1 MNGKI
6 QKLSLSEKARL
17 LSGKSFWQTQEYKEA
32 GIESITFSDGP
43 SGLRVQD
50 GKTDSMGLNASKAST
65 CFPAHS
71 ALACT
76 FNTELVNEVGVAIGE
91 EAAHFGVN
99 VLLAPAI
106 NIKRNPLNGRNFE
119 YFSEDPYLSG
129 VMGREYISGV
139 QSNGVGA
146 CVKHFAANNKELGRT
161 VYDSAVDMRTL
172 REIYLTPFE
181 IAVKGAKPAAVMT
194 AYNRLNGVFCNEN
207 KWLLSDVLRGEW
219 GHDGI
224 VVSDWGGTF
233 NRVEAVKA
241 GADIEMP
248 LCRFSEKELLDSI
261 KLGELTKDELDL
273 CVDRIINLSDKLN
286 EQQISTECDFD
297 KNAAFAER
305 CAEECAV
312 LLKNDG
318 VLPLN
323 NSEKVALIGDIAQNA
338 VQGGGSSKVNPTRV
352 ATLLQCFENENNF
365 IGFERGYNQ
374 KGKKS
379 KKLIKNALKLAQNA
393 DIIVCAVG
401 ISAGE
406 AEGVDRE
413 NIRLAENQIQLLTAL
428 KGTGKKIVTVLSCG
442 GSVITDWDEGLNAL
456 LLAGLNG
463 QGGAKAVKR
472 LLLGEI
478 CPSGKLAET
487 FPYKLEDLPSTQYFN
502 GNTPY
507 KVEYKEGM
515 RVGYRGLAGA
525 KYPFGFG
532 LSYTQFGYS
541 DAQIGYSKSSKMP
554 DFLSF
559 FIKNEGVFD
568 GAEAAQLY
576 IEYPENAHAPKLQ
589 LKGFTKVFLKAGEG
603 IRVQIPF
610 DEYSFR
616 SFDTVSGKWV
626 TVGGKYKIY
635 IGASSED
642 LRLCG
647 EIDID
652 GVDGVPAADSESV
665 GAKDY
670 VIHRNKKGRVIVD
683 FTTPFSELKNSRG
696 ALGRFAARLAFAV
709 TKNNP
714 TANGTMRY
722 VTLRTAAQF
731 AKFDSVRAR
740 GLVDLL
746 GGKPLKG
753 IGKLIRGEKKKNK

>member
-17 LSGKSFWQTQEYKEA
+17 LSGKSFWQTQEYKEE

-43 SGLRVQD
+43 SGLRVQG

-71 ALACT
+71 ALACS
-76 FNTELVNEVGVAIGE
+76 FNPQLVNGVGVAVGE
-91 EAAHFGVN
+91 EAAYFGVN

-129 VMGREYISGV
+129 VMGREYIAGV

-194 AYNRLNGVFCNEN
+194 AYNRLNGVYCNEN
-207 KWLLSDVLRGEW
+207 EWLLSEVLRGEW
-219 GHDGI
+219 GHEGI
-224 VVSDWGGTF
+224 VISDWGGTF
-233 NRVEAVKA
+233 NRVDAVKA
-241 GADIEMP
+241 GADLEMP
-248 LCRFSEKELLDSI
+248 LCKFSEKELLDSI
-261 KLGELTKDELDL
+261 KLGELTKDELDS
-273 CVDRIINLSDKLN
+273 CVDRIINLSDELN
-286 EQQISTECDFD
+286 GQKVAVQCDFD

-323 NSEKVALIGDIAQNA
+323 SSEKIALIGDIAQNA

-352 ATLLQCFENENNF
+352 TTLLQCFEGENNF
-365 IGFERGYNQ
+365 VGFERGYDQ

-379 KKLIKNALKLAQNA
+379 NSLIKKALKLTKNA
-393 DIIVCAVG
+393 DIIICAVG

-413 NIRLAENQIQLLTAL
+413 NIRLAENQVELLTAL
-428 KGTGKKIVTVLSCG
+428 KATGKKTVAVLSCG
-442 GSVITDWDEGLNAL
+442 GAVETDFDEGLNAL

-463 QGGAKAVKR
+463 QGGAVAVKKI
-472 LLLGEI
+472 LTGEVT
-478 CPSGKLAET
+478 PSGKLAET

-515 RVGYRGLAGA
+515 RVGYRGLTGA

-532 LSYTQFGYS
+532 LSYTRFGYS
-541 DAQIGYSKSSKMP
+541 DARLGYFNSSKMP
-554 DFLSF
+554 AFLSF
-559 FIKNEGVFD
+559 FIKNEGNFD

-576 IEYPENAHAPKLQ
+576 IEYPESARSPKLQ
-589 LKGFTKVFLKAGEG
+589 LKGFTKVFLKAGESAT
-603 IRVQIPF
+603 VQIPL

-616 SFDTVSGKWV
+616 SFDAVSGKWV

-647 EIDID
+647 EIELD
-652 GVDGVPAADSESV
+652 GVEGVPAADGESV
-665 GAKDY
+665 CAKDY
-670 VIHRNKKGRVIVD
+670 TVHHNKKGRVIAD

-696 ALGRFAARLAFAV
+696 ALGRFATRIAFAV

-714 TANGTMRY
+714 TANGTMRF

-740 GLVDLL
+740 GLVDIF
-746 GGKPLKG
+746 GGKAFRG
-753 IGKLIRGEKKKNK
+753 IGKLIRGDKKKNK

>member
-17 LSGKSFWQTQEYKEA
+17 LSGKSFWQTQDYKEA

-50 GKTDSMGLNASKAST
+50 GKSDSMGLNASKAST

-71 ALACT
+71 ALACS
-76 FNTELVNEVGVAIGE
+76 FNTELVNGVGVALGA

-99 VLLAPAI
+99 ILLAPAI

-161 VYDSAVDMRTL
+161 VYDSAVGARTL

-194 AYNRLNGVFCNEN
+194 AYNRLNGAYCNEN
-207 KWLLSDVLRGEW
+207 KWLLSEVLRGEW

-224 VVSDWGGTF
+224 VISDWGGTY
-233 NRVEAVKA
+233 NRVDAVKA
-241 GADIEMP
+241 GADLEMP

-261 KLGELTKDELDL
+261 KLGELTKGELDL
-273 CVDRIINLSDKLN
+273 CAERIINLSDKLN
-286 EQQISTECDFD
+286 GTKISAECDFE

-323 NSEKVALIGDIAQNA
+323 NKKFALIGDIAQNA
-338 VQGGGSSKVNPTRV
+338 VQGGGSSKVNPTQV
-352 ATLLQCFENENNF
+352 ATLLQCFENEENF
-365 IGFERGYNQ
+365 VGFERGYNQ

-379 KKLIKNALKLAQNA
+379 KKLIKKALKLAQNA
-393 DIIVCAVG
+393 DIIICAVG

-413 NIRLAENQIQLLTAL
+413 NIRLAENQIELLTAL
-428 KGTGKKIVTVLSCG
+428 KSTGKKIVAVLSCG
-442 GSVITDWDEGLNAL
+442 GAVETDWDESLNAL

-472 LLLGEI
+472 LLFGEI

-487 FPYKLEDLPSTQYFN
+487 FPHKLEDLPSTQYFAEN
-502 GNTPY
+502 PY

-515 RVGYRGLAGA
+515 RVGYRGLTGA

-541 DAQIGYSKSSKMP
+541 DAQIGYLKSSKMP

-559 FIKNEGVFD
+559 FIKNEGNFD

-576 IEYPENAHAPKLQ
+576 IEYPENAHSPKLQ
-589 LKGFTKVFLKAGEG
+589 LKGFTKVFLKVGESA
-603 IRVQIPF
+603 RVQIPF

-635 IGASSED
+635 VGASSED

-647 EIDID
+647 EVEIE
-652 GVDGVPAADSESV
+652 GVDGVPPADSESV
-665 GAKDY
+665 TAKEY
-670 VIHRNKKGRVIVD
+670 VIHRNKKGRVIAD

-696 ALGRFAARLAFAV
+696 ALGRLATRIAFAI

-731 AKFDSVRAR
+731 AKFGSRRAS
-740 GLVDLL
+740 GLVDIF
-746 GGKPLKG
+746 GGKACRG
-753 IGKLIRGEKKKNK
+753 IGKLIRGEKKKDK

>member
-6 QKLSLSEKARL
+6 KKLSLRQKAQL
-17 LSGKSFWQTQEYKEA
+17 VSGKSFWQTQEYTDA
-32 GIESITFSDGP
+32 GVKSITFSDGP
-43 SGLRVQD
+43 SGLRVQN
-50 GKTDSMGLNASKAST
+50 GKSDSMGLNASKAST

-71 ALACT
+71 ALACS
-76 FNTELVNEVGVAIGE
+76 FNTELVNKVGFALGE
-91 EAAHFGVN
+91 EAAHFGVS

-139 QSNGVGA
+139 QSQGVGA

-172 REIYLTPFE
+172 REIYLTAFE
-181 IAVKGAKPAAVMT
+181 IAVKCARPAAVMT
-194 AYNRLNGVFCNEN
+194 AYNRLNGVYCNEN

-219 GHDGI
+219 GHEGI
-224 VVSDWGGTF
+224 VVSDWGGTS
-233 NRVEAVKA
+233 NRVAGIKA
-241 GADIEMP
+241 GADLEMP
-248 LCRFSEKELLDSI
+248 FCKFSADEILDAI
-261 KLGELTKDELDL
+261 KNGELTEEELDS
-273 CVDRIINLSDKLN
+273 CAHRIINLSDKLN
-286 EQQISTECDFD
+286 GEKPTVQCDFD
-297 KNAAFAER
+297 KNASFAER

-318 VLPLN
+318 ILPLN
-323 NSEKVALIGDIAQNA
+323 KNVKFALIGDIAQNA

-352 ATLLQCFENENNF
+352 TTLLQCFEREENF
-365 IGFERGYNQ
+365 AGYARGYNQ
-374 KGKKS
+374 NGKNS
-379 KKLIKNALKLAQNA
+379 AFLLKKALKLAKNA

-401 ISAGE
+401 VTSGE

-413 NIRLAENQIQLLTAL
+413 NIRLDENQIELLNAL
-428 KGTGKKIVTVLSCG
+428 KKTGKRIVAVLSCG
-442 GSVITDWDEGLNAL
+442 GAVETDWDEGLNAL

-472 LLLGEI
+472 LIFGEI

-487 FPYKLEDLPSTQYFN
+487 FPHKLEDLPSTQYFTN
-502 GNTPY
+502 NAY
-507 KVEYKEGM
+507 ACEYKEGM
-515 RVGYRGLAGA
+515 RVGYRGLTGA

-541 DAQIGYSKSSKMP
+541 DIQFGYSNFSKTP
-554 DFLSF
+554 DFVSF
-559 FIKNEGVFD
+559 SLKNEGNFD

-576 IEYPENAHAPKLQ
+576 IEFPENANSPKLQ
-589 LKGFTKVFLKAGEG
+589 LKGFAKVFLKAGESAT
-603 IRVQIPF
+603 VKIPF

-616 SFDTVSGKWV
+616 SFDVKSGKWV
-626 TVGGKYKIY
+626 TARGLYKIY

-647 EIDID
+647 EVELD
-652 GVDGVPAADSESV
+652 GVDGVAPAECESV
-665 GAKDY
+665 SAEEY
-670 VIHRNKKGRVIVD
+670 QIARNEKGRVIAN
-683 FTTPFSELKNSRG
+683 FGAPFSELRNSRG
-696 ALGRFAARLAFAV
+696 ALGRLAARIAFAA
-709 TKNNP
+709 TKRNP

-731 AKFDSVRAR
+731 AKFGKVRAS
-740 GLVDLL
+740 GLVDIFD
-746 GGKPLKG
+746 GKPLRG
-753 IGKLIRGEKKKNK
+753 IGKIIRGEKKIKDE

>member
-1 MNGKI
+1 MRKNLI
-6 QKLSLSEKARL
+6 IMLSLKQKARL
-17 LSGKSFWQTQEYKEA
+17 LSGKSFWQTQDFKEA
-32 GIESITFSDGP
+32 GVESITFSDGP
-43 SGLRVQD
+43 SGLRVQA

-76 FNTELVNEVGVAIGE
+76 FNQGLVREVGATLGE

-129 VMGREYISGV
+129 VMGREYIAGV

-172 REIYLTPFE
+172 REIYLTAFE
-181 IAVKGAKPAAVMT
+181 IAVKGAQPAAVMT
-194 AYNRLNGVFCNEN
+194 AYNRLNGVYCSEN
-207 KWLLSDVLRGEW
+207 KWLISDVLRGEW

-224 VVSDWGGTF
+224 VVSDWGGTY
-233 NRVEAVKA
+233 NRVAGAKAGLDVEMPLCKFSADEIVEAVK
-241 GADIEMP
+241 
-248 LCRFSEKELLDSI
+248 R
-261 KLGELTKDELDL
+261 GELTEEELNA
-273 CVDRIINLSDKLN
+273 CAQRIVDLSDKLN
-286 EQQISTECDFD
+286 GQRISTECDFEAH
-297 KNAAFAER
+297 AAFAEK

-318 VLPLN
+318 VLPLKA
-323 NSEKVALIGDIAQNA
+323 EKIALIGDIAKNA

-352 ATLLQCFENENNF
+352 TTLLQCFEGEENF
-365 IGFERGYNQ
+365 VGFARGYNQ
-374 KGKKS
+374 NGKSS
-379 KKLIKNALKLAQNA
+379 KKLIKNALKLAKNA
-393 DIIVCAVG
+393 DIVICAVG

-406 AEGVDRE
+406 AEGMDRE
-413 NIRLAENQIQLLTAL
+413 NIRLAQNQIELLTAL
-428 KGTGKKIVTVLSCG
+428 KQTGKKIVAVLSCG
-442 GSVITDWDEGLNAL
+442 GAVETNWDEGVNAL

-463 QGGAKAVKR
+463 QGGAKAVKKI
-472 LLLGEI
+472 LFGEI

-487 FPYKLEDLPSTQYFN
+487 WAHKLEDLPSTQYFN
-502 GNTPY
+502 GNSPY

-541 DAQIGYSKSSKMP
+541 SIQKNP
-554 DFLSF
+554 HFVQF
-559 FIKNEGVFD
+559 FIKNEGNFD
-568 GAEAAQLY
+568 GAEAVQMY
-576 IEYPENAHAPKLQ
+576 IEYPENTHSPKLQ
-589 LKGFTKVFLKAGEG
+589 LKGFTKIFLKAGEG
-603 IRVQIPF
+603 ATVTIPF

-616 SFDTVSGKWV
+616 SFDTGSGKWV
-626 TVGGKYKIY
+626 QVAGKYKIY

-642 LRLCG
+642 LRLCA
-647 EIDID
+647 EIDLD
-652 GVDGVPAADSESV
+652 GVEEVPAADCESV
-665 GAKDY
+665 TAQDY
-670 VIHRNKKGRVIVD
+670 EITRNKKGRVVAD

-696 ALGRFAARLAFAV
+696 LLGRLAVKIAFAA
-709 TKNNP
+709 TKKYP
-714 TANGTMRY
+714 TANGSMRY
-722 VTLRTAAQF
+722 VPLRTAAQF
-731 AKFDSVRAR
+731 AKFGKVRAS
-740 GLVDLL
+740 GLVDIM
-746 GGKPLKG
+746 GGHALRG
-753 IGKLIRGEKKKNK
+753 IGKLIRGEKKDKNE

>member
-17 LSGKSFWQTQEYKEA
+17 LSGKSFWQTQDYKEA

-71 ALACT
+71 ALACS
-76 FNTELVNEVGVAIGE
+76 FNTELVNGVGVALGA

-99 VLLAPAI
+99 ILLAPAI

-161 VYDSAVDMRTL
+161 VYDSAVDARTL

-194 AYNRLNGVFCNEN
+194 AYNRLNGVYCNEN
-207 KWLLSDVLRGEW
+207 KWLLSEVLRGEW

-224 VVSDWGGTF
+224 VISDWGGTY
-233 NRVEAVKA
+233 NRVDAVKA
-241 GADIEMP
+241 GADLEMP
-248 LCRFSEKELLDSI
+248 LCKFSEKELLDSI

-273 CVDRIINLSDKLN
+273 CAERIINLSDKLN
-286 EQQISTECDFD
+286 GTKIVAECDFE

-323 NSEKVALIGDIAQNA
+323 KSEKYALIGDIAQNA
-338 VQGGGSSKVNPTRV
+338 VQGGGSSKVNPTQV
-352 ATLLQCFENENNF
+352 ATLLQCFENEENF
-365 IGFERGYNQ
+365 VGFERGYNQ

-379 KKLIKNALKLAQNA
+379 KNLIKKALKLAQNA
-393 DIIVCAVG
+393 DIIICAVG

-413 NIRLAENQIQLLTAL
+413 NIRLAENQIELLSAL
-428 KGTGKKIVTVLSCG
+428 KSTGKKIVAVLSCG
-442 GSVITDWDEGLNAL
+442 GAVETDWDEGLHAL

-472 LLLGEI
+472 LIFGEI
-478 CPSGKLAET
+478 CPSGKLSET
-487 FPYKLEDLPSTQYFN
+487 FPHKLEDLPSTKYFTDN
-502 GNTPY
+502 AY
-507 KVEYKEGM
+507 ACEYKEGM
-515 RVGYRGLAGA
+515 RVGYRGLTGA

-541 DAQIGYSKSSKMP
+541 DAQIGYLKSSKMP

-559 FIKNEGVFD
+559 FIKNEGNFD

-576 IEYPENAHAPKLQ
+576 IEYPENAHSPKLQ
-589 LKGFTKVFLKAGEG
+589 LKGFAKVFLKAGEG
-603 IRVQIPF
+603 ARVQIPF

-616 SFDTVSGKWV
+616 SFDTGSGKWV
-626 TVGGKYKIY
+626 TVGGTYKIY

-642 LRLCG
+642 LWLCS
-647 EIDID
+647 EIELD
-652 GVDGVPAADSESV
+652 GVEEVPAADSESV
-665 GAKDY
+665 CAKEY
-670 VIHRNKKGRVIVD
+670 VIHRNKKGRVIAD

-696 ALGRFAARLAFAV
+696 ALGRLATRIAFAI

-731 AKFDSVRAR
+731 AKFGSRRAS
-740 GLVDLL
+740 GLVDIF
-746 GGKPLKG
+746 GGKAFRG
-753 IGKLIRGEKKKNK
+753 IGKLIRGEKKKDK